1 MSTRA
6 DCFKTCS
13 FIAGALAIGL
23 AGISARGDDSRI
35 IPQATA
41 EAPMD
46 LSVVGQ
52 ALGEARRRTF
62 EHAMELKKTDK
73 EVFWAIYGDFEKE
86 KNGLDDRAMKVL
98 SGYLANHAALTN
110 EQSLRLISEW
120 DELQQQ
126 QMALR
131 MKYFNILSEKLSG
144 VTAARFYQVDEYVT
158 AAAKV
163 DLLDNLPFIGEKE
176 RP

>member
-1 MSTRA
+1 MSMRA
-6 DCFKTCS
+6 NCFKACA

-35 IPQATA
+35 IPQATVQ
-41 EAPMD
+41 APMD

-62 EHAMELKKTDK
+62 EHAMELKKADK
-73 EVFWAIYGDFEKE
+73 EVLGAIYGEFEKE

-98 SGYLANHAALTN
+98 SGYLANHAALTR
-110 EQSLRLISEW
+110 EQSTQLISEW

-131 MKYFNILSEKLSG
+131 TKYSKILSEKLSG
-144 VTAARFYQVDEYVT
+144 VT